1 MNFLTLSTHVH
12 DKETAIRFL
21 QSHGVIHQQRLC
33 SNGHQMTLST
43 VSDRWRC
50 NARQCRQEIGLR
62 KGTWLERSRMEFRTV
77 ILFIY
82 CWSKNLAT
90 IKFCWEE
97 LSIGHTTAVD
107 WKNFLR
113 DLGAWRALQAATIV
127 GGPGLRVEIDETLI
141 SRRKNHSERVLPQQ
155 GIFAGICRETKE
167 VVMYAAPDR
176 TAATLLD
183 TIQACIAPG
192 SIIISDMWAS
202 CQGIETMIG
211 MNYTH
216 QAVNHTENFV
226 DPTTGAHT
234 QTIESLWH
242 VYKMQNERQCG
253 THRSLVDSCLCEFVW
268 RHRYRNTD
276 LFLQIIN
283 DMSQFHPLQ

>member
-1 MNFLTLSTHVH
+1 
-12 DKETAIRFL
+12 
-21 QSHGVIHQQRLC
+21 
-33 SNGHQMTLST
+33 MTLST

-50 NARQCRQEIGLR
+50 NARHCRQEIGLR

-90 IKFCWEE
+90 IKFCSEE

-113 DLGAWRALQAATIV
+113 EICAWRLLQTPTIV
-127 GGPGLRVEIDETLI
+127 GGPGLHVEIDETLI
-141 SRRKNHSERVLPQQ
+141 SRRKNHAGRVLPQQ
-155 GIFAGICRETKE
+155 WIFGGICRETKE
-167 VVMYAAPDR
+167 VFMYAVPDR

-183 TIQACIAPG
+183 TIQVCIAPG

-202 CQGIETMIG
+202 YQGIETMIG
-211 MNYTH
+211 RNYTR
-216 QAVNHTENFV
+216 QTVNHTENFV

-234 QTIESLWH
+234 QTIESFWH
-242 VYKMQNERQCG
+242 VYKMKNMRQCG
-253 THRSLVDSCLCEFVW
+253 TRRSLVDSYLCEFVW
-268 RHRYRNTD
+268 RQRYKNTD
-276 LFLQIIN
+276 LFMQIIN
-283 DMSQFHPLQ
+283 DMSQFHPIR